1 MDLAGF
7 MLKLGNAEMAAE
19 AQKLDVLEKE
29 VRIVSVAFSP

>member
-7 MLKLGNAEMAAE
+7 MLKLGNAEMASE

>member
-7 MLKLGNAEMAAE
+7 MIKLDNAEMAME

-29 VRIVSVAFSP
+29 FRIV